1 MPVDLHYKL
10 WPLYFF
16 VNTTEVFSQKKLRNR
31 IKINIFR
38 PFFIWR
44 GLHKSGKKNV
54 VIIGW
59 FAKVSLRLGFSLQIT
74 FFIFFFCF
82 VFDQNFDDEV
92 LVSMEVVVHRMNLKS
107 EILDLFLQKNILW
120 YNLKITL
127 KLPRGNV
134 ESGEGEGMVRDV
146 FKQVFNVV

>member
-38 PFFIWR
+38 PFSIWR

-74 FFIFFFCF
+74 FFIFFFLFCF
-82 VFDQNFDDEV
+82 WPKLWWWSIGFNGSCSSQDEFEEWN
-92 LVSMEVVVHRMNLKS
+92 SWP
-107 EILDLFLQKNILW
+107 FLQKNILW

-146 FKQVFNVV
+146 FK